1 MTMTSAFRHSTTFQ
15 QEPLFQWMSLSF
27 NSLNNSKILNA
38 YDLCISALTYFSVGH
53 PLFSGGHC
61 HSIHRHIPKKN
72 TVNKNHRCCC
82 KGWLERFLHQP
93 SDRQAGQNHKKST
106 TKNAMKMPGRVH
118 LSTKIQDP
126 WITWLITW
134 IQQS

>member
-1 MTMTSAFRHSTTFQ
+1 VGVIIIQFI
-15 QEPLFQWMSLSF
+15 E
-27 NSLNNSKILNA
+27 
-38 YDLCISALTYFSVGH
+38 ISQ
-53 PLFSGGHC
+53 
-61 HSIHRHIPKKN
+61 KKN

-93 SDRQAGQNHKKST
+93 SDRQAGQNNKKCT

-126 WITWLITW
+126 ESKTPTPKSIKIQDPWITWLITW